1 MSLLSQ
7 STVLAY
13 DVEADNIIWKID
25 HATMHQHDVDII
37 NSNNGFIDISIFDN
51 NTQKYFDRI
60 ETLGNEIVIFRSI
73 PINKIKEHYLFK
85 IRLISLIIKMERIK
99 FENLKKEFV
108 PKTISGGRSDFLNKN
123 NSIMIEETDYGRIFE
138 IDYSTKEILWQ
149 YVNKTDK
156 GKAPFQLSWTRR
168 LNKLP
173 TNFKEIEFKNC
184 IQNYDL

>member
-1 MSLLSQ
+1 
-7 STVLAY
+7 
-13 DVEADNIIWKID
+13 
-25 HATMHQHDVDII
+25 
-37 NSNNGFIDISIFDN
+37 
-51 NTQKYFDRI
+51 
-60 ETLGNEIVIFRSI
+60 
-73 PINKIKEHYLFK
+73 
-85 IRLISLIIKMERIK
+85 MERIK

-173 TNFKEIEFKNC
+173 TNFKKIEFKNC
-184 IQNYDL
+184 FQNYDL